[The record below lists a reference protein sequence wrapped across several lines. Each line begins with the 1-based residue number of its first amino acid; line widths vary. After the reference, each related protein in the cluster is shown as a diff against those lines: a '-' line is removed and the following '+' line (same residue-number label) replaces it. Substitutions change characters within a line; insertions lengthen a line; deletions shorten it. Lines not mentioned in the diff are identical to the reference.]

1 MRIVE
6 HATKI
11 SLTSSTNRSKINE
24 QRGLSPVCFFLVHV
38 RHENK
43 MAISIY
49 CIEKTDDD
57 FNYYFT
63 VFLKRFVLL
72 PPFPN

>member
-24 QRGLSPVCFFLVHV
+24 QRGMSPVCFFLVHV
-38 RHENK
+38 RHEQDGNFN
-43 MAISIY
+43 ISH
-49 CIEKTDDD
+49 
-57 FNYYFT
+57 
-63 VFLKRFVLL
+63 LK
-72 PPFPN
+72 N